1 METYRMKG
9 IYGEGDVYVLK
20 TIEDWDEYEKLCR
33 ERNSDFLQYNP
44 NFFSL
49 KEDFEKY
56 IGKVWQDKEQ
66 LRYTYNDEPVYVEYK
81 VIAIE
86 DNNPMMDWY
95 WIVQNVDDDRD
106 VKSILANSYDLENGI
121 KNLNKVG
128 TGT

>member
-20 TIEDWDEYEKLCR
+20 TIEDWDEYERLCR
-33 ERNSDFLQYNP
+33 EKNSDFLKYNP
-44 NFFSL
+44 NFFSF

-95 WIVQNVDDDRD
+95 WIVQNIDDDRD
-106 VKSILANSYDLENGI
+106 VKSILANSCDLKNGI
-121 KNLNKVG
+121 KIK
-128 TGT
+128 

>member
-20 TIEDWDEYEKLCR
+20 TIEDWDEYEKLCK
-33 ERNSDFLQYNP
+33 ERNSDFLKYNP
-44 NFFSL
+44 NFFSF
-49 KEDFEKY
+49 KKDFEKY
-56 IGKVWQDKEQ
+56 IGKTWQDKEQ
-66 LRYTYNDEPVYVEYK
+66 LRYTYNGVPVYVEYK

-106 VKSILANSYDLENGI
+106 VKSILANSCDLENGI
-121 KNLNKVG
+121 KIK
-128 TGT
+128 

>member
-20 TIEDWDEYEKLCR
+20 TIEDWNEYEKLCK
-33 ERNSDFLQYNP
+33 EQNSDFLKYNP
-44 NFFSL
+44 NFFSF

-66 LRYTYNDEPVYVEYK
+66 LRCTYNGVPVYVEYK

-106 VKSILANSYDLENGI
+106 VKSILANSCDLKNGI
-121 KNLNKVG
+121 KIK
-128 TGT
+128 

>member
-20 TIEDWDEYEKLCR
+20 TIEDWDEYEKLCK
-33 ERNSDFLQYNP
+33 ERNSDFLKYNP
-44 NFFSL
+44 NFFSF

-56 IGKVWQDKEQ
+56 IGKTWQDKEQ
-66 LRYTYNDEPVYVEYK
+66 LRYTYNGVSVYVKYK
-81 VIAIE
+81 IIAIE

-106 VKSILANSYDLENGI
+106 VKSILVNSLDLENGI
-121 KNLNKVG
+121 A
-128 TGT
+128 

>member
-20 TIEDWDEYEKLCR
+20 TIEDWDEYEKLCK
-33 ERNSDFLQYNP
+33 ERNSDFLKYNP
-44 NFFSL
+44 NFFSF

-56 IGKVWQDKEQ
+56 IGKTWQDKEQ
-66 LRYTYNDEPVYVEYK
+66 LRYTYNGVPVYVEYK

-95 WIVQNVDDDRD
+95 WIIQNVDDDRD
-106 VKSILANSYDLENGI
+106 VKSILANSCDLENGI
-121 KNLNKVG
+121 KI
-128 TGT
+128 

>member
-1 METYRMKG
+1 MEIYRMIG

-106 VKSILANSYDLENGI
+106 VKSILANSCDLKNGI
-121 KNLNKVG
+121 YENI
-128 TGT
+128 

>member
-1 METYRMKG
+1 MEIYRMKG
-9 IYGEGDVYVLK
+9 IKGEGDVYVLK

-106 VKSILANSYDLENGI
+106 VKSILANSCDLKNGI
-121 KNLNKVG
+121 YENI
-128 TGT
+128 

>member
-33 ERNSDFLQYNP
+33 ERNSDFLKYNP
-44 NFFSL
+44 NFFSF

-95 WIVQNVDDDRD
+95 WIVQNIDDDRD
-106 VKSILANSYDLENGI
+106 VKSILANSCDLKNGI
-121 KNLNKVG
+121 YENI
-128 TGT
+128 

>member
-20 TIEDWDEYEKLCR
+20 TIEDWDEYEKLCK
-33 ERNSDFLQYNP
+33 ERNSDFLKYNP
-44 NFFSL
+44 NFFSF

-66 LRYTYNDEPVYVEYK
+66 LRYTYNGVPVYVEYK

-106 VKSILANSYDLENGI
+106 VKSILANSCDLENGI
-121 KNLNKVG
+121 KI
-128 TGT
+128 

>member
-44 NFFSL
+44 NFFSF

-106 VKSILANSYDLENGI
+106 VKSILANSCDLKNGI
-121 KNLNKVG
+121 YENI
-128 TGT
+128 

>member
-20 TIEDWDEYEKLCR
+20 TIEDWDEYEKLCK
-33 ERNSDFLQYNP
+33 ERNSDFLKYNP
-44 NFFSL
+44 NFFSF

-66 LRYTYNDEPVYVEYK
+66 LRYTYNGVPVYVEYK

-106 VKSILANSYDLENGI
+106 VKSILANSCDLKNGI
-121 KNLNKVG
+121 YENI
-128 TGT
+128 

>member
-20 TIEDWDEYEKLCR
+20 TIEDWDEYEKMCR
-33 ERNSDFLQYNP
+33 EKNSDFLKYNP
-44 NFFSL
+44 NFFSF

-95 WIVQNVDDDRD
+95 WIVQNLDDDRD
-106 VKSILANSYDLENGI
+106 VKSILVNSCDLVNGLIDYENI
-121 KNLNKVG
+121 
-128 TGT
+128 

>member
-33 ERNSDFLQYNP
+33 ERNSDFLKYNP
-44 NFFSL
+44 NFFSF

-95 WIVQNVDDDRD
+95 WIVQNIDDDRD
-106 VKSILANSYDLENGI
+106 VKSILANSCDLKNGI
-121 KNLNKVG
+121 KIK
-128 TGT
+128 

>member
-33 ERNSDFLQYNP
+33 ERNSDFLKYNP

-56 IGKVWQDKEQ
+56 IGKVWKDKEQ
-66 LRYTYNDEPVYVEYK
+66 LRYTYNGEPVYVEYK

-106 VKSILANSYDLENGI
+106 VKSILANSCDLKNGI
-121 KNLNKVG
+121 YENI
-128 TGT
+128 

>member
-20 TIEDWDEYEKLCR
+20 TIEDWDEYEKLCK
-33 ERNSDFLQYNP
+33 ERNSDFLKYNP
-44 NFFSL
+44 NFFSF

-66 LRYTYNDEPVYVEYK
+66 LRYTYNGVPVYVEYK

-106 VKSILANSYDLENGI
+106 VKSILANSCDLKDGI
-121 KNLNKVG
+121 KI
-128 TGT
+128 

>member
-1 METYRMKG
+1 METYRMKD

-20 TIEDWDEYEKLCR
+20 TIEDWDEYEKLCK
-33 ERNSDFLQYNP
+33 ERNSDFLKYNP
-44 NFFSL
+44 NFFSF

-66 LRYTYNDEPVYVEYK
+66 LRYTYNGVPVYVEYK

-106 VKSILANSYDLENGI
+106 VKSILANSCDLKDGI
-121 KNLNKVG
+121 KI
-128 TGT
+128 

>member
-20 TIEDWDEYEKLCR
+20 TIEDWDEYEKMCR
-33 ERNSDFLQYNP
+33 ERNSDFLKYNP
-44 NFFSL
+44 NFFSF

-106 VKSILANSYDLENGI
+106 VKSILVNSCDLVNGLIDYENI
-121 KNLNKVG
+121 
-128 TGT
+128 

>member
-1 METYRMKG
+1 METYKMKG

-33 ERNSDFLQYNP
+33 ERNSDFLKYNP
-44 NFFSL
+44 NFFSF

-56 IGKVWQDKEQ
+56 IGKVWTDKEQ
-66 LRYTYNDEPVYVEYK
+66 VRYTYNDEPVYVEYK

-106 VKSILANSYDLENGI
+106 VKSILANSCDLKNGI
-121 KNLNKVG
+121 KIK
-128 TGT
+128 

>member
-44 NFFSL
+44 NFFSF

-66 LRYTYNDEPVYVEYK
+66 LRYTYNGEPVYVEYK

-106 VKSILANSYDLENGI
+106 VKSILANSCDLKNGI
-121 KNLNKVG
+121 KIK
-128 TGT
+128 

>member
-9 IYGEGDVYVLK
+9 IYREGDVYVLK

-33 ERNSDFLQYNP
+33 EKNSDFLKYNP
-44 NFFSL
+44 NFFSF

-106 VKSILANSYDLENGI
+106 VKSILANSCDLKNGI
-121 KNLNKVG
+121 YENI
-128 TGT
+128 

>member
-33 ERNSDFLQYNP
+33 ERNSDFLKYNP

-106 VKSILANSYDLENGI
+106 VKSILANSCDLKNGI
-121 KNLNKVG
+121 KIK
-128 TGT
+128 

>member
-20 TIEDWDEYEKLCR
+20 TIEDWDKYEKLCR
-33 ERNSDFLQYNP
+33 ERNLDFLKYNP
-44 NFFSL
+44 NFFSF

-106 VKSILANSYDLENGI
+106 VKSILANSCDLKDGI
-121 KNLNKVG
+121 KI
-128 TGT
+128 

>member
-33 ERNSDFLQYNP
+33 ERNSDFLKYNP
-44 NFFSL
+44 NFFSF

-106 VKSILANSYDLENGI
+106 VKSILANSCDLKNGI
-121 KNLNKVG
+121 KIK
-128 TGT
+128 

>member
-20 TIEDWDEYEKLCR
+20 TIEDWDKYEKLCK

-44 NFFSL
+44 NFFSF

-56 IGKVWQDKEQ
+56 IGKTWQDKEQ
-66 LRYTYNDEPVYVEYK
+66 LRYTYNGVPVYVEYK

-95 WIVQNVDDDRD
+95 WIFQNVDDDRD

-121 KNLNKVG
+121 KI
-128 TGT
+128 

>member
-44 NFFSL
+44 NFFSF

-66 LRYTYNDEPVYVEYK
+66 LRCTYNDVPVYVEYK

-95 WIVQNVDDDRD
+95 WIVQNIDDDRD
-106 VKSILANSYDLENGI
+106 VKSILANSCDLKDGI
-121 KNLNKVG
+121 KI
-128 TGT
+128 

>member
-20 TIEDWDEYEKLCR
+20 TIKDWDEYEKLCR
-33 ERNSDFLQYNP
+33 ERNSDFLKYNP

-106 VKSILANSYDLENGI
+106 VKSILANSCDLKNGI
-121 KNLNKVG
+121 YENI
-128 TGT
+128 

>member
-9 IYGEGDVYVLK
+9 IYGEGYVYVLK

-33 ERNSDFLQYNP
+33 EKNSDFLKYNP
-44 NFFSL
+44 NFFSF

-56 IGKVWQDKEQ
+56 IGKTWQDKEQ
-66 LRYTYNDEPVYVEYK
+66 LRYTYNGVPVYVEYK

-106 VKSILANSYDLENGI
+106 VKSILVNSCDLKDGI
-121 KNLNKVG
+121 KI
-128 TGT
+128 

>member
-20 TIEDWDEYEKLCR
+20 TIEDWDKYEKLCR
-33 ERNSDFLQYNP
+33 ERNSDFLKYNP
-44 NFFSL
+44 NFFSF

-66 LRYTYNDEPVYVEYK
+66 LRYTYNGVPVYVEYK

-106 VKSILANSYDLENGI
+106 VKSILANSCDLKNGI
-121 KNLNKVG
+121 YENI
-128 TGT
+128 

>member
-33 ERNSDFLQYNP
+33 EKNSDFLQYNP
-44 NFFSL
+44 NFFSF

-66 LRYTYNDEPVYVEYK
+66 LIYTYNGEPVYVEYK

-95 WIVQNVDDDRD
+95 WIVQNIDDDRD
-106 VKSILANSYDLENGI
+106 VKSILANSCDLKNGI
-121 KNLNKVG
+121 YENI
-128 TGT
+128 

>member
-44 NFFSL
+44 NFFSF

-106 VKSILANSYDLENGI
+106 VKSILANSCDLKNGI
-121 KNLNKVG
+121 KIK
-128 TGT
+128 

>member
-33 ERNSDFLQYNP
+33 EKNSDFLKYNP
-44 NFFSL
+44 NFFSF

-66 LRYTYNDEPVYVEYK
+66 LIYTYNGEPVYVEYK

-106 VKSILANSYDLENGI
+106 VKSILANSCDLKNGI
-121 KNLNKVG
+121 YENI
-128 TGT
+128 

>member
-20 TIEDWDEYEKLCR
+20 TIEDWDEYEKLCK
-33 ERNSDFLQYNP
+33 ERNSDFLKYNP
-44 NFFSL
+44 NFFSF

-56 IGKVWQDKEQ
+56 IGKVWRDKDQ
-66 LRYTYNDEPVYVEYK
+66 LRYTYNGVPVYVEYK

-106 VKSILANSYDLENGI
+106 VKSILANSCDLKNGI
-121 KNLNKVG
+121 YENI
-128 TGT
+128 